1 MIITLL
7 ALVSASL
14 LLSLFSL
21 YKLRETRSTLALTS
35 ASLLALKERLKG
47 ESLDFEGFSAADLL
61 ALQELIDNS
70 SALTTLTEETTT
82 LLEEYQKNLERLLF
96 FGREDVMSLQE
107 LIDVSSSLNM
117 VAAYFPCLDDEQ
129 GEALEN
135 LLSNNLETLAELVD
149 IAPSIQDLHKL
160 DLSNLENVLDV
171 TTDDI
176 SFLQHFNIDD
186 ALALQKVIELGNVE
200 KLIESFVSNAVCHFV
215 TEDDLNDALDEA
227 LSTLVIKRRGE
238 P

>member
-1 MIITLL
+1 MTSLIL
-7 ALVSASL
+7 ALTSASL
-14 LLSLFSL
+14 LLSLFAI
-21 YKLRETRSTLALTS
+21 YKLRETRSTLAIIR
-35 ASLLALKERLKG
+35 ASHLALKERLKG

-96 FGREDVMSLQE
+96 FGREDVMALQE

-117 VAAYFPCLDDEQ
+117 VAAYFPCLDAEQ
-129 GEALEN
+129 GEA
-135 LLSNNLETLAELVD
+135 LAELVD

-160 DLSNLENVLDV
+160 DLSNIENVLEV
-171 TTDDI
+171 TTDDVAFI
-176 SFLQHFNIDD
+176 QHFNLDD
-186 ALALQKVIELGNVE
+186 ALALQKVIELRDLDDWFDNRSVH
-200 KLIESFVSNAVCHFV
+200 LVSS
-215 TEDDLNDALDEA
+215 DDLNDALDEA
-227 LSTLVIKRRGE
+227 FSNLIVKRRGE

>member
-1 MIITLL
+1 MTSLIL
-7 ALVSASL
+7 ALTSASL
-14 LLSLFSL
+14 LISLFAI
-21 YKLRETRSTLALTS
+21 YKLRETRSTLAIIR
-35 ASLLALKERLKG
+35 ASHLALKERLKG

-96 FGREDVMSLQE
+96 FGREDVMALQE

-117 VAAYFPCLDDEQ
+117 VAAYFPCLDAEQ
-129 GEALEN
+129 GEALN

-160 DLSNLENVLDV
+160 DLSNIENVLEV
-171 TTDDI
+171 TTDDVAFI
-176 SFLQHFNIDD
+176 QHFNLDD
-186 ALALQKVIELGNVE
+186 ARALQKVIELRDLDDWFDNRSVH
-200 KLIESFVSNAVCHFV
+200 LVSS
-215 TEDDLNDALDEA
+215 DDLNDALDDA
-227 LSTLVIKRRGE
+227 LSNLIVKRRGE